1 MVLVAPQARAVILLV
16 YRFEDSMDAH
26 SSTQTLRQA
35 GWVVLL
41 LAFTSGFIIMSVELL
56 GGRIL
61 APYFGSSIYV
71 WGSIISI
78 FMVALSVGYLI
89 GGRLSVL
96 SPNLGRYGL
105 FFLLAALGLLPI
117 VFFANQAMDAVFA
130 AIDDPRYGSLLASTL
145 LFFIPTAILGMIAPY
160 SVRLMVND
168 TDHSGQVA
176 GGLYFVS
183 TLGSAL
189 GTLLTSFYLVLWFDM
204 NTILLAMITV
214 LLLAGVLAI
223 VLNRGRL

>member
-1 MVLVAPQARAVILLV
+1 MNEHTPTKPMHRI
-16 YRFEDSMDAH
+16 
-26 SSTQTLRQA
+26 
-35 GWVVLL
+35 GWAVLL

-89 GGRLSVL
+89 GGRLSVQ
-96 SPNLGRYGL
+96 SPHLGRYGL
-105 FFLLAALGLLPI
+105 FFLSAALGLLPI
-117 VFFANQAMDAVFA
+117 VFFANHAMEAVFS
-130 AIDDPRYGSLLASTL
+130 AIDDPRYGSLLASTI

-204 NTILLAMITV
+204 NTILIAMVAV
-214 LLLAGVLAI
+214 LFSAGLLAI
-223 VLNRGRL
+223 FLNRGDA

>member
-1 MVLVAPQARAVILLV
+1 MSDEQIDTKLERI
-16 YRFEDSMDAH
+16 
-26 SSTQTLRQA
+26 
-35 GWVVLL
+35 GWLVLL

-78 FMVALSVGYLI
+78 FMVALAMGYLI
-89 GGRLSVL
+89 GGRLSINR
-96 SPNLGRYGL
+96 PNLGLYGL
-105 FFLLAALGLLPI
+105 FFLLAAIGLLPI
-117 VFFANQAMDAVFA
+117 VFFADNAMDAVFS

-145 LFFIPTAILGMIAPY
+145 LFFIPTALLGMIAPY
-160 SVRLMVND
+160 SVRLMVDN
-168 TDHSGQVA
+168 TRHSGQVA

-204 NTILLAMITV
+204 NTILITMIGV
-214 LLLAGVLAI
+214 LLLAGSLAI
-223 VLNRGRL
+223 AFNRRRP

>member
-1 MVLVAPQARAVILLV
+1 MSEEQVETKLERI
-16 YRFEDSMDAH
+16 
-26 SSTQTLRQA
+26 

-78 FMVALSVGYLI
+78 FMVALAIGYLI
-89 GGRLSVL
+89 GGRLSVNR
-96 SPNLGRYGL
+96 PNLCLYGS
-105 FFLLAALGLLPI
+105 FFLLAAIGLLPI
-117 VFFANQAMDAVFA
+117 VFFADSAMDAVFM
-130 AIDDPRYGSLLASTL
+130 AIDDPRYGSLLASML
-145 LFFIPTAILGMIAPY
+145 LFFIPTALLGMIAPY
-160 SVRLMVND
+160 SVRLMVDN
-168 TDHSGQVA
+168 TRHSGQVA
-176 GGLYFVS
+176 GGLYFIS

-204 NTILLAMITV
+204 NTILITMVGV
-214 LLLAGVLAI
+214 LLLAGILAI
-223 VLNRGRL
+223 AFNRKRP